1 VCEKQCPD
9 IFKEAARR
17 LGLPC
22 VRCLGI
28 EDAISGVTS
37 AKAAGCR
44 SLGLTTSFPA
54 DQLAASGADW
64 TAAKLEE
71 ALPEVL
77 MW

>member
-1 VCEKQCPD
+1 M
-9 IFKEAARR
+9 R
-17 LGLPC
+17 C
-22 VRCLGI
+22 VAI
-28 EDAISGVTS
+28 EEAISGVTS
-37 AKAAGCR
+37 ATAAGCCC
-44 SLGLTTSFPA
+44 LGLTTSFPA

>member
-1 VCEKQCPD
+1 M
-9 IFKEAARR
+9 
-17 LGLPC
+17 
-22 VRCLGI
+22 
-28 EDAISGVTS
+28 TS
-37 AKAAGCR
+37 AKTAGCR

>member
-1 VCEKQCPD
+1 M
-9 IFKEAARR
+9 R
-17 LGLPC
+17 C
-22 VRCLGI
+22 VAI
-28 EDAISGVTS
+28 EEAISGVTS
-37 AKAAGCR
+37 AMAAGCR